1 MPAAAEKYI
10 CKLKNSFLVYFLI
23 ILIYFVTNYLFIY
36 LLVKEKKIMTH
47 SNQILKMEVKN
58 KERLY
63 HEIVQNKFAFSKS
76 LGKTFFGGKENIAV
90 EKEIRTTQ
98 QKF

>member
-1 MPAAAEKYI
+1 
-10 CKLKNSFLVYFLI
+10 
-23 ILIYFVTNYLFIY
+23 
-36 LLVKEKKIMTH
+36 MTH

-63 HEIVQNKFAFSKS
+63 HDIVQNKFAFAKS
-76 LGKTFFGGKENIAV
+76 LGKTLFGGKENIAV